1 MDLNTA
7 VEVMHWLEGV
17 PTWGWVVL
25 VIVILI
31 IFGDR
36 KCWEYEVKFS
46 LVEGI
51 GHGEVEIEAYT
62 NKLSKKIKK
71 HIEVDLDLEPGGQ
84 NKAYEVFLNG
94 IEILS
99 IPEEKTATDR
109 VRIHEKYEGVE
120 PHKGDVIKIKSN
132 NEDIFVGKLHKD

>member
-1 MDLNTA
+1 MDLNTV
-7 VEVMHWLEGV
+7 VELMHWLEGV
-17 PTWGWVVL
+17 PTWGWVIL
-25 VIVILI
+25 VVVILI

-71 HIEVDLDLEPGGQ
+71 HIEVDLDLEQGGQ

-99 IPEEKTATDR
+99 IPEEKTSTDR
-109 VRIHEKYEGVE
+109 VRIHEKYEGLE
-120 PHKGDVIKIKSN
+120 PHIGDVIKIKSN
-132 NEDIFVGKLHKD
+132 NKDIFVGKLHKD